1 MRKKKVKIY
10 QMRKLNVVLNKTL
23 IQKKT
28 IIYHL

>member
-10 QMRKLNVVLNKTL
+10 QMRKLNAVLNKTL
-23 IQKKT
+23 IHKKI